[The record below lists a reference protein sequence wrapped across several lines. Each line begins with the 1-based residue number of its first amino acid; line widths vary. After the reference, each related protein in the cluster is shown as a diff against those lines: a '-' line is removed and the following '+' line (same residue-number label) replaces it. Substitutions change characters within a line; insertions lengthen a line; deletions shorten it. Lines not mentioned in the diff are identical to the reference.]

1 MAVSFLPGP
10 RRVIMSAP
18 HRHRLPNRRPS
29 HTETLEV
36 AGQAFTA
43 TVGFDPEDGRPRE
56 LFLTA
61 GKEGS
66 LINAM
71 LADAAV
77 AISVALQH
85 GVTAQSLAKSI
96 GRLPEAPTAPAG
108 LDQGPPAKVP
118 ASPIGAALDLVTS
131 LEADPDRAQENACS
145 HAKLSDRQ
153 QSSE

>member
-1 MAVSFLPGP
+1 MTAAH
-10 RRVIMSAP
+10 RR
-18 HRHRLPNRRPS
+18 RLPNRRPS

-43 TVGFDPEDGRPRE
+43 TVGFDPKTDRPCE
-56 LFLTA
+56 VFLTA

-77 AISVALQH
+77 VISVALQH
-85 GVTAQSLAKSI
+85 GVSAKALAKSV
-96 GRLPEAPTAPAG
+96 GRLPKNPVSPAD
-108 LDQGPPAKVP
+108 LDRNRPARLP

-131 LEADPDRAQENACS
+131 FENEPDRTPRC
-145 HAKLSDRQ
+145 R
-153 QSSE
+153 

>member
-1 MAVSFLPGP
+1 
-10 RRVIMSAP
+10 MSSP
-18 HRHRLPNRRPS
+18 HRHRLPNRRPAR
-29 HTETLEV
+29 TETLEV

-71 LADAAV
+71 LADAAAV
-77 AISVALQH
+77 ISVALQH
-85 GVTAQSLAKSI
+85 GVTAQALAKSI
-96 GRLPEAPTAPAG
+96 GRLPEIALTPAG

-118 ASPIGAALDLVTS
+118 ASPIGAALDLSNRT
-131 LEADPDRAQENACS
+131 R
-145 HAKLSDRQ
+145 
-153 QSSE
+153 

>member
-1 MAVSFLPGP
+1 MPEP
-10 RRVIMSAP
+10 RRMTMPAP
-18 HRHRLPNRRPS
+18 HRQRLPNRRPS
-29 HTETLEV
+29 HTETLAV
-36 AGQAFTA
+36 AGQTFTA

-85 GVTAQSLAKSI
+85 GVTAQALAKSI
-96 GRLPEAPTAPAG
+96 GRLPDGPVTPANLDHG
-108 LDQGPPAKVP
+108 LLAKLP
-118 ASPIGAALDLVTS
+118 ASPIGAALDLLRS
-131 LEADPDRAQENACS
+131 FEEGER
-145 HAKLSDRQ
+145 
-153 QSSE
+153 